1 MTEFIDI
8 SVSLS
13 ESLPTWP
20 NSIGLK
26 TRKASSI
33 DDGDA
38 VSVTILECDVHAGTH
53 IDAPSHYIKNGA
65 SVEYSDI
72 NVLIGPAFVVDLP
85 TNGPIKAFQ
94 LSQLVIPPG
103 TQRLLLKTNNSF
115 LWHKKEFTPN
125 YSALTLDAAKWI
137 INQNIKLVGID
148 YMSIEPFGK
157 KPEVHPLLLNAGII
171 LLEGLDLSMAITGL
185 YELICL
191 PIRLAGAEAAPAR
204 AVLRKYNLDIGGKIH
219 EF

>member
-1 MTEFIDI
+1 M
-8 SVSLS
+8 
-13 ESLPTWP
+13 
-20 NSIGLK
+20 
-26 TRKASSI
+26 
-33 DDGDA
+33 
-38 VSVTILECDVHAGTH
+38 
-53 IDAPSHYIKNGA
+53 
-65 SVEYSDI
+65 
-72 NVLIGPAFVVDLP
+72 
-85 TNGPIKAFQ
+85 
-94 LSQLVIPPG
+94 
-103 TQRLLLKTNNSF
+103 KTNNSF